1 MRTKPPCRPQTI
13 PVARGAWLKI
23 NMLAGKSP
31 SRAYPRLRRTPW
43 ALGCVCFSSSRLSP
57 CSGSASSAPSSRGAG
72 LAVVGGLD
80 TTQHRSTGTVIAVSD
95 KDNRVIVQ
103 LDDNTIPWVDIL
115 PDNASIPDLSEP
127 VTFDFSGYAIADL
140 GWVTPGST
148 VVVTYWWSA
157 SQDGTLSAWNIE
169 PLTSSAPDAAA
180 PTSQAP

>member
-1 MRTKPPCRPQTI
+1 MGSRMRLLLIFAIIALLGLGVICTI
-13 PVARGAWLKI
+13 VA
-23 NMLAGKSP
+23 
-31 SRAYPRLRRTPW
+31 PRHP
-43 ALGCVCFSSSRLSP
+43 
-57 CSGSASSAPSSRGAG
+57 
-72 LAVVGGLD
+72 AVVGGLD

-95 KDNRVIVQ
+95 KNNQVIVQ
-103 LDDNTIPWVDIL
+103 LDDNNIPWVDIL
-115 PDNASIPDLSEP
+115 PDNAPIPDLSEP
-127 VTFDFSGYAIADL
+127 VTFDFSNGYAIADL

>member
-1 MRTKPPCRPQTI
+1 MGSRMRLLLIFAIIALLGLGVICTI
-13 PVARGAWLKI
+13 VA
-23 NMLAGKSP
+23 
-31 SRAYPRLRRTPW
+31 PRR
-43 ALGCVCFSSSRLSP
+43 
-57 CSGSASSAPSSRGAG
+57 

-180 PTSQAP
+180 LTSRAP

>member
-1 MRTKPPCRPQTI
+1 MGPRMRLLFIFAIIALLGLGVICTIVAPRRP
-13 PVARGAWLKI
+13 
-23 NMLAGKSP
+23 
-31 SRAYPRLRRTPW
+31 
-43 ALGCVCFSSSRLSP
+43 
-57 CSGSASSAPSSRGAG
+57 
-72 LAVVGGLD
+72 AVVGGLD
-80 TTQHRSTGTVIAVSD
+80 TTQHRSTGTAIAVSD

-180 PTSQAP
+180 LTSRAP

>member
-1 MRTKPPCRPQTI
+1 MGSRMRLLLIFAIIALLGLGVISTI
-13 PVARGAWLKI
+13 VA
-23 NMLAGKSP
+23 
-31 SRAYPRLRRTPW
+31 PRR
-43 ALGCVCFSSSRLSP
+43 
-57 CSGSASSAPSSRGAG
+57 

-180 PTSQAP
+180 LTSRAP